1 MKWSSRLDIS
11 RGHYTANAYAVAA
24 RPYADC
30 TQTQTVGRKTWALQ
44 ALRVCMGSLLLLLCF
59 GPYRSLFLWCTFHAF
74 CCRIIFSILPSCGGF
89 FSAADSPI
97 HSRFSVCV
105 CIRLLLEA
113 TTTTTM
119 CLIVVVASPPGLFWK
134 HKEIGC
140 IRLGALWANINSPL
154 MLL

>member
-1 MKWSSRLDIS
+1 MLSPHDRMP
-11 RGHYTANAYAVAA
+11 TAHKRKQLAA
-24 RPYADC
+24 RHERFKHCAYVWDRYC
-30 TQTQTVGRKTWALQ
+30 CFFAL
-44 ALRVCMGSLLLLLCF
+44 APIVLCF
-59 GPYRSLFLWCTFHAF
+59 SDARFMRFVAVLYSLFFRHVVV
-74 CCRIIFSILPSCGGF
+74 F

-140 IRLGALWANINSPL
+140 IRLGALWQILIAHWCCCSCWCCCCS
-154 MLL
+154 